1 MIKVLFFDFDGTI
14 ADAKEIAFKTMLE
27 TFEKYNYNVGLIK
40 KLLGMKI
47 PKILEQI
54 SVRKEQRDKI
64 KKYFYDSLIKKVYK
78 LKLCVSVKPLWEL
91 RKEYKMIVISNSES
105 SFVRASAKKLRVDKL
120 FNSFY
125 GAESFSSKDKILKKL
140 FKKFKIK
147 PREAVYIG
155 DRFSDIEYA
164 RKAGCYSIAIYNK
177 CSWSSLKEIK
187 AEKPDFIVKDFCGL
201 ENVLK
206 NLKGGLYERRNK

>member
-14 ADAKEIAFKTMLE
+14 ANAKNLVFRSLLKTLDRYGYD
-27 TFEKYNYNVGLIK
+27 FQGNRIK
-40 KLLGMKI
+40 KLLGIKTLN
-47 PKILEQI
+47 ILKNLG
-54 SVRKEQRDKI
+54 VRAGEMDNIRKD
-64 KKYFYDSLIKKVYK
+64 FYSMLVKGLYS

-91 RKEYKMIVISNSES
+91 KRRYKMIVISNSES
-105 SFVRASAKKLRVDKL
+105 SFIKASAKKLKVDKL
-120 FNSFY
+120 FNEIH
-125 GAESFSSKDKILKKL
+125 GAEGFSSKDKILKKL

-155 DRFSDIEYA
+155 DRFSDVEYA

-201 ENVLK
+201 GRVLA
-206 NLKGGLYERRNK
+206 GM